1 MCPVSRRLCPGKR
14 TLPGLWPGF
23 RKPRQDCGALP
34 TLPAHAPGPKSA
46 DSLPGPAERRKR
58 AVALRKERN
67 LSVEEIGAILAQE
80 GTPVSASAVNRML
93 REAGLPKL

>member
-1 MCPVSRRLCPGKR
+1 M
-14 TLPGLWPGF
+14 
-23 RKPRQDCGALP
+23 
-34 TLPAHAPGPKSA
+34 
-46 DSLPGPAERRKR
+46 
-58 AVALRKERN
+58 ALRKERN

>member
-1 MCPVSRRLCPGKR
+1 MHRVPNRRTACPALRNAGNAR
-14 TLPGLWPGF
+14 WP
-23 RKPRQDCGALP
+23 CGTP
-34 TLPAHAPGPKSA
+34 ETRG
-46 DSLPGPAERRKR
+46 GPAERRKR